1 MDWNLEGL
9 RVRGLYISEIEVS
22 GVVEASRSALGNR
35 VKHHIVLDKAVNVY
49 GSERDR
55 VVIDHDNIIEVMTTD
70 GEEIIA

>member
-1 MDWNLEGL
+1 MGWNLEGL

-35 VKHHIVLDKAVNVY
+35 VKHHIVLDTAVNVY
-49 GSERDR
+49 GNERDR
-55 VVIDHDNIIEVMTTD
+55 VVIDDENIIEVFTTA